1 MRKRASITAAAVAL
15 GLGGLLAAAP
25 AVTQGA
31 DAVDIDPADYPSL
44 DDKEL
49 GHVRRF
55 VKLSRQL
62 PGDWSGMSDDLWA
75 VAERTQQFQLAYMA
89 AALGLVQHQ
98 YTPAYRELYREA
110 MHALIQKMT
119 LPDIWESW
127 IQSSRAGTSTADPDS
142 PDLEPGWLDPVARH
156 NIMLKGYLLQAG
168 AMYEMLYRDGRYS
181 RPDAFTF
188 RYVANTWG
196 NGPVVFRYSLPD
208 VARIVHQE
216 YVDNDYEGVL
226 CEPNRIFP
234 ACNQPPILGLVNFDQ
249 VHGTRYAADVMP
261 RFAAAWV
268 RRGYTNPRTGQN
280 VRYVYVKQGAF
291 EEPGSPVLDGWSGAW
306 MHAWNPELMRSIYP
320 AQRDLYVEGLLSG
333 AYAKSVPEYNKAMLS
348 LGFGQVAF
356 MAAEVGDSQTRQRL
370 LEYAERNFNPVWEE
384 GAYYYP
390 RNDDYA
396 ADARGNSHGVSSWT
410 GNVLLALARLDK
422 GGAFRRLYGEPWTPE
437 QLGAPQVADVDA
449 LLTNVSQAYYDTKKR
464 ALIVTVKPGPVK
476 AERTAF
482 AVRNL
487 DQTLAYAVV
496 KDGRVLG
503 RISRTSSRAGSDVSW
518 QPDGTVAISTGL
530 DGPHSF
536 VFAAEH
542 P

>member
-1 MRKRASITAAAVAL
+1 MRKTVWIAALGAAVSTFIAAAA
-15 GLGGLLAAAP
+15 GAAP
-25 AVTQGA
+25 PRVS
-31 DAVDIDPADYPSL
+31 AVDIDPADYPAL
-44 DDKEL
+44 DAKEV

-127 IQSSRAGTSTADPDS
+127 IQSSRAGTSTADPDA
-142 PDLEPGWLDPVARH
+142 PDLAAGWLDPVARN

-168 AMYEMLYRDGRYS
+168 ALYEMLYRDGRYN

-196 NGPVVFRYSLPD
+196 NGPVEFHYSLPD
-208 VARIVHQE
+208 VAQIVHQE
-216 YVDNDYEGVL
+216 YVANNYEGVL

-234 ACNQPPILGLVNFDQ
+234 ACNQPPILGLINFDQ
-249 VHGTRYAADVMP
+249 VYGTKYAAEVMP

-268 RRGYTNPRTGQN
+268 SKGYTNTVTKQN
-280 VRYVYVKQGAF
+280 VRYIYARQKVF

-306 MHAWNPELMRSIYP
+306 MHAWNPELIATIYP
-320 AQRDLYVEGLLSG
+320 GQRDLYVKNYLSG
-333 AYAKSVPEYNKAMLS
+333 GYAQAVPDANKAMVS

-356 MAAEVGDSQTRQRL
+356 MAAEVGDTQSRQQL
-370 LEYAERNFNPVWEE
+370 LDYAERNFNPKWEE

-390 RNDDYA
+390 RSDDYKT
-396 ADARGNSHGVSSWT
+396 DAQGNSHGVDSWS

-422 GGAFRRLYGEPWTPE
+422 GSAFRTLYTQPWTRE
-437 QLGAPQVADVDA
+437 QLDAPQITEVDY
-449 LLTNVSQAYYDTKKR
+449 LLTNVYQAYYDPAKR
-464 ALIVTVKPGPVK
+464 ALIVTVGPGPAK
-476 AERTAF
+476 ADRTQF
-482 AVRNL
+482 VVRNL
-487 DQTLAYAVV
+487 NPALAYTVV

-503 RISRTSSRAGSDVSW
+503 RLSKGSPAAGADVMW
-518 QPDGTVAISTGL
+518 RPDGTVSISTTL
-530 DGPHSF
+530 DATHSF
-536 VFAAEH
+536 VLAGATQ
-542 P
+542 